1 MSLDFYRLPHLRGD
15 WQNASWGLLFVMWGV
30 MMAAMMLPSAIPLMS
45 LFCRYCQVREEKI
58 FVPATMIMLGYI
70 LPWFAFSAGASTVQL
85 WAARMEMI
93 DNNTMALA
101 GAIPRAT
108 FFFIAGAYQFTPL
121 KFSCLRRCQHPAIF
135 LMMNWRHGTRGAFL
149 MGVHNGL
156 FCTGCCWALMLLLF
170 VSGVMDLRWIIALTF
185 FSLIEKT
192 SPLSPRMTAYAVG
205 TVLIG
210 MGIAQLF

>member
-1 MSLDFYRLPHLRGD
+1 
-15 WQNASWGLLFVMWGV
+15 
-30 MMAAMMLPSAIPLMS
+30 
-45 LFCRYCQVREEKI
+45 
-58 FVPATMIMLGYI
+58 
-70 LPWFAFSAGASTVQL
+70 
-85 WAARMEMI
+85 
-93 DNNTMALA
+93 
-101 GAIPRAT
+101 
-108 FFFIAGAYQFTPL
+108 
-121 KFSCLRRCQHPAIF
+121 
-135 LMMNWRHGTRGAFL
+135 